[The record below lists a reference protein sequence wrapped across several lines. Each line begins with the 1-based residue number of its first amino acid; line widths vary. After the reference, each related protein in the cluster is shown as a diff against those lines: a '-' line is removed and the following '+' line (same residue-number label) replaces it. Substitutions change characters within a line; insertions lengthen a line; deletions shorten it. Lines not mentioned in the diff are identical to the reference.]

1 MKQIDKEI
9 LHIALPSAVSNVTI
23 PLLGLIDTAITS
35 HLGAAY

>member
-9 LHIALPSAVSNVTI
+9 LHIALTSAVSNVTI
-23 PLLGLIDTAITS
+23 PLLGLIDTTITG